1 MATHLLVADRQC
13 SILGGFPPHA
23 QAYSPYGVVGDG
35 PATALAFSGQRR
47 DPLVGG
53 YPLGNGRR
61 FYSPSLMRFLAP
73 DALSPFSKGGIN
85 GYVYCGADP
94 VNRHD
99 PSGAF
104 WVSLLL
110 RVIGM
115 ASSGATLF
123 GATMRT
129 ARNVVSRRAAG
140 RAGASGAASG
150 VASAIPSHQE
160 LPHAARVSN
169 QMFALTGTAGV
180 ATHAALMASG
190 VPAGISTLSEG
201 FGFVNTVSNLSGGL
215 AGSAAAAR
223 EVANYLLVNP
233 GEAGGVAL
241 ETFMDVTMLDEML
254 AAGGRGLAGL
264 SRRIRSSRPQIYD
277 TQV

>member
-13 SILGGFPPHA
+13 SIMGGCPPHA
-23 QAYSPYGVVGDG
+23 RTYSPYGMGG
-35 PATALAFSGQRR
+35 NGAATALAFTGQRH
-47 DPLVGG
+47 DPFVGG

-73 DALSPFSKGGIN
+73 DSLSPFSRGGIN
-85 GYVYCGADP
+85 GYMYCGADP

-104 WVSLLL
+104 WLSFLF
-110 RVIGM
+110 RGIGL

-129 ARNVVSRRAAG
+129 ARNIVARRAAG
-140 RAGASGAASG
+140 RAPAPGGESRAVPVMS
-150 VASAIPSHQE
+150 SHQE

-169 QMFALTGTAGV
+169 QMFALTGIAGV
-180 ATHAALMASG
+180 ATHVALMANG

-215 AGSAAAAR
+215 SGSVAAASEVRDFLVANPGQAGS
-223 EVANYLLVNP
+223 LF
-233 GEAGGVAL
+233 L
-241 ETFMDVTMLDEML
+241 ETLIDMTMLDEMVA
-254 AAGGRGLAGL
+254 AAGRGVVGL
-264 SRRIRSSRPQIYD
+264 SRRIRSTPPAIYE